1 MSATDLAPP
10 TEAVVA
16 VPPPVDEVDG
26 ASPPTA
32 ADAPVKTP
40 RPKRPKAPGRTTRVV
55 LRRMDP
61 WSVLKLSI
69 VYYLAVFLVILVAGV
84 LLWGGATSIGAIENI
99 ESFMVDIG
107 FDDFKFVGGKLLS
120 GMALG
125 GLVLVVAGTVANV
138 ILCALFNLMG
148 DMTGGLKLTLQE
160 DVRRPTRKEHRRST
174 RTSAVPGLD
183 DDDEPSPVEPTV

>member
-1 MSATDLAPP
+1 MTTTEMPP
-10 TEAVVA
+10 TQATPAV
-16 VPPPVDEVDG
+16 
-26 ASPPTA
+26 SPTDPG
-32 ADAPVKTP
+32 ADAALTAPTPKPVKAP
-40 RPKRPKAPGRTTRVV
+40 RPKRPKSPGRTTRVV

-84 LLWGGATSIGAIENI
+84 LLWAGATSIGAIENI

-107 FDDFKFVGGKLLS
+107 FDDFKFVGGKILS
-120 GMALG
+120 GVALG

-148 DMTGGLKLTLQE
+148 DVTGGLKLTLQE
-160 DVRRPTRKEHRRST
+160 DIARPTRKEHRRAT
-174 RTSAVPGLD
+174 AAAAVEEPAPG
-183 DDDEPSPVEPTV
+183 EPTV